1 MTDEELKEFEEFKK
15 WKAMQKAE
23 HLGTA
28 KEEDEEKEELV
39 VSQVCMPKSSNADK
53 MGDLG
58 KNAENEDV
66 EEKADATYQC
76 GDDEE
81 YGDFFSTTV
90 GKCILIFVGLLI
102 CIFIY
107 TCYVSQQQAKA
118 QIEQNRIN
126 DSIAAENRKKQA
138 KMQAKEAKQ
147 RAIERKEKQKHRI
160 ALLKNSVH
168 ITTARLSAPNS
179 AAGVDAIVRFV
190 NRSNKTIKYFRWEGY
205 ALNAVG
211 DIVTSELSY
220 DGNYYFGG
228 KDTGPI
234 KPGKSGGG
242 CWSCIIYNWT
252 AKKLVLSKID
262 IEYMDGSELNISSGE
277 IKYIR

>member
-1 MTDEELKEFEEFKK
+1 M
-15 WKAMQKAE
+15 
-23 HLGTA
+23 
-28 KEEDEEKEELV
+28 
-39 VSQVCMPKSSNADK
+39 
-53 MGDLG
+53 
-58 KNAENEDV
+58 
-66 EEKADATYQC
+66 
-76 GDDEE
+76 
-81 YGDFFSTTV
+81 
-90 GKCILIFVGLLI
+90 IFVALVIG
-102 CIFIY
+102 IFLYVTY
-107 TCYVSQQQAKA
+107 TNQRQRQIKA
-118 QIEQNRIN
+118 QMEQKRID
-126 DSIAAENRKKQA
+126 DSIAAENRKEQA
-138 KMQAKEAKQ
+138 KVQAEEAKK
-147 RAIERKEKQKHRI
+147 RAIERKEEQKWRI
-160 ALLKNSVH
+160 ALLKNSIR
-168 ITTARLSAPNS
+168 ITTAHLSAPNS

-205 ALNAVG
+205 AINAVG

-262 IEYMDGSELNISSGE
+262 IEYMDGSELSISSGE